1 MERHLVLRGKKKSI
15 IEEKTKVQYFN
26 HDRSKKGNGKE
37 GKASRSGSPTD
48 QTSNLCCKATEFLCS
63 ICMLC
68 VLCPVAIAWC
78 CIKLPCKLGL
88 AVARRASDRAC
99 CGCGSENRVAA
110 NYSSFSDRDS
120 DVIPEEFEKKIWLIS
135 SSK

>member
-37 GKASRSGSPTD
+37 GKASRS
-48 QTSNLCCKATEFLCS
+48 
-63 ICMLC
+63 
-68 VLCPVAIAWC
+68 VAIAWC